1 MVKTLYL
8 DCFAGISGDMFMGA
22 MVDLGADFEMLK
34 LELSKLG
41 LDHEFD
47 LKMKRDSKLG
57 IFGTKIDVID
67 HNNEHEQA
75 HDHADT
81 HGHDHSHDHAGAH
94 AHTHDHDHPHDH
106 HDAHADVH
114 AHGHDHDH
122 GHDHSH
128 DHHHHDQADTHTH
141 GSDHVHLNDHNHNHL
156 RDFGEIKEIIRKSTL
171 SDRVKKDSLKIFE
184 LIAEAEAKIHGKTV
198 DEVHFHEVGAIDS
211 IVDVIGAA
219 ICMELL
225 EIDVI
230 LASSIEVGEGFVK
243 CAHGKMPVP
252 APATAEILIGVPTLA
267 KVKGYEM
274 TTPTG
279 AAIIKAFVTEFPE
292 YKQMQAQKIGFGMG
306 TRNLDIPNCL
316 RAIIVETQK
325 NQSQWI
331 LETNIDDMS
340 SEQLVYA
347 EERLLAEGALDIYK
361 TPIIMKKGRPAIKM
375 SVLAKSKDIE
385 ALQKILFTETTS
397 IGLRRYPVEKVK
409 LNRDYQQIE
418 TQYGKV
424 TIKTALLEGEIVNQ
438 KAEYEECKLLA
449 LENHVALSEIYRA
462 VNEALIKKTLVIKG

>member
-22 MVDLGADFEMLK
+22 MVDLGADFEVLK
-34 LELSKLG
+34 SELSKLG

-47 LKMKRDSKLG
+47 LKIKRDSKLG

-67 HNNEHEQA
+67 HNNEHLH
-75 HDHADT
+75 HDH
-81 HGHDHSHDHAGAH
+81 HDHSHDHHDAH
-94 AHTHDHDHPHDH
+94 AHTHDHGHTHTH
-106 HDAHADVH
+106 T
-114 AHGHDHDH
+114 HDHD
-122 GHDHSH
+122 H
-128 DHHHHDQADTHTH
+128 DHHHHEETHTH
-141 GSDHVHLNDHNHNHL
+141 THDHTHSNHHDHDHNHL

-184 LIAEAEAKIHGKTV
+184 HIAKAEAKIHGKTV

-225 EIDVI
+225 EIDVMM
-230 LASSIEVGEGFVK
+230 ASSIEVGEGFVK

-279 AAIIKAFVTEFPE
+279 AAIIKAFVTDFPE
-292 YKQMQAQKIGFGMG
+292 NKQMKAEKIGYGMG

-316 RAIIVETQK
+316 RAIIVEEQK
-325 NQSQWI
+325 SQSQWI

-340 SEQLVYA
+340 SEQLVFA
-347 EERLLAEGALDIYK
+347 EERLLAGGALDVYK

-375 SVLAKSKDIE
+375 TILARVKDIE
-385 ALQKILFTETTS
+385 DLQKIIFTETTS
-397 IGLRRYPVEKVK
+397 IGLRKYPVDKVK

-424 TIKTALLEGEIVNQ
+424 TIKTALLDGEIVNQ

-449 LENHVALSEIYRA
+449 LENHVALSEIYKA
-462 VNEALIKKTLVIKG
+462 VNEALIKSPLVLKQ